1 MLTNC
6 RMGDLQKVFFDTEPV
21 KKTKKEWTEVGGEP
35 GKTFLE
41 SNRENSRSFKR
52 TQEVVEMLM
61 LNC

>member
-1 MLTNC
+1 
-6 RMGDLQKVFFDTEPV
+6 MGDLQKVYFDTEPV
-21 KKTKKEWTEVGGEP
+21 KKTKEWTEVGGEP